1 MHISFDNYYHHCSRI
16 IFSDAQLPLSLK
28 RIVFR
33 RLLLSLGDLG
43 QLAIRLYSDIDM
55 KHLRGGDSVICL
67 PESPAVHDLSLSCLL
82 FLKHFS
88 DGGNLNKKCI

>member
-33 RLLLSLGDLG
+33 RLLLSLGG
-43 QLAIRLYSDIDM
+43 FVHLAIRLSTDTHT
-55 KHLRGGDSVICL
+55 KR
-67 PESPAVHDLSLSCLL
+67 
-82 FLKHFS
+82 F
-88 DGGNLNKKCI
+88 